1 MIGAAIE
8 VRFEKLGK
16 EGTMRQWA
24 CLAMGVVIGVSLW
37 TAGCEESSTSTSR
50 RARLVADENLQLKQ
64 QLKACRAEVEEQ
76 KRMVVDAQKQAEQIA
91 SDSGEANIK
100 LLKAL
105 ADMGKQLEAMS
116 AENERLKAQ
125 LKAAGIQ
132 GDGNT
137 GDSTP

>member
-1 MIGAAIE
+1 
-8 VRFEKLGK
+8 
-16 EGTMRQWA
+16 MRQWA
-24 CLAMGVVIGVSLW
+24 CLAMGIVIGVSLW

-50 RARLVADENLQLKQ
+50 RARLVADENLQLKE
-64 QLKACRAEVEEQ
+64 QLKACRAEVEQQ
-76 KRMVVDAQKQAEQIA
+76 KRLVAEAQKQAEQIA

-125 LKAAGIQ
+125 LRAAGGSGA
-132 GDGNT
+132 GDA